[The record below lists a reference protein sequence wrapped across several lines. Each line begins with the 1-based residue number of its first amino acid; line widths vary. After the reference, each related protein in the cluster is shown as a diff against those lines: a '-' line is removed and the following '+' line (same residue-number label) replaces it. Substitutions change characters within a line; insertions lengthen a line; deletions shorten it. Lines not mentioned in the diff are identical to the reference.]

1 MKSKLLIFIIIIS
14 SLLLMFSLPAM
25 ASSDIVKITRPDGNE
40 IVEKSTFSICGVCT
54 YDETFIEFQYL
65 DKDTEKYKTLY
76 TSDGDSSFKVGSSK
90 LFGKNVELKY
100 KGVNHIRV
108 IAYTKATKDDPEIKN
123 FTITFTEEK
132 KNNLIESI
140 GNAINWLTDKFN

>member
-25 ASSDIVKITRPDGNE
+25 ASSDIVRITRPDGNE

-54 YDETFIEFQYL
+54 YDETYIEFQYKDRDT
-65 DKDTEKYKTLY
+65 DKYRVLY
-76 TSDGDSSFKVGSSK
+76 TTDGDSSFKVGSSR

-108 IAYTKATKDDPEIKN
+108 IAYRKDSRDDAETKY
-123 FTITFTEEK
+123 FTITYTEEK
-132 KNNLIESI
+132 KNNLIDSI